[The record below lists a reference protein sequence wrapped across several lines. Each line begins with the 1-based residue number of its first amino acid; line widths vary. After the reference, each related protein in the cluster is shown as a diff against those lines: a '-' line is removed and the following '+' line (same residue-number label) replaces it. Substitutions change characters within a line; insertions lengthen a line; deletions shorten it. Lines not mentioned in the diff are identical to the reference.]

1 MLSRRAVKEEEGGG
15 FLLFFSYLFIKFLPF
30 FFSWR
35 WEVFHWWQQWDNGG
49 AC

>member
-30 FFSWR
+30 FFFEMGS
-35 WEVFHWWQQWDNGG
+35 VSLVAAMG
-49 AC
+49 